1 VYREVSMDEPD
12 VDRDSESLFDVE
24 QKIEQ
29 AIKAY
34 DAEAGGGNA
43 LLMGWVVVA
52 EWVDDDGDPNLTAFA
67 RERMP
72 YWRIDALLQA
82 GKDEILYQD
91 EDEWIDDDD

>member
-1 VYREVSMDEPD
+1 MDD
-12 VDRDSESLFDVE
+12 SDLDRDAESLFDVE

-34 DAEAGGGNA
+34 DEETGGENA

-52 EWVDDDGDPNLTAFA
+52 EWVDQDGEPNLTAFA

-82 GKDEILYQD
+82 GKDEILYAD